1 MKKQRRLTISILTF
15 GVLVLGGWALPA
27 LGQGGNP
34 PTSTK
39 ESGQTSGRGETAVEQ
54 TAQGSDTSV
63 AQTLIALESK
73 WTEEAKNGNADG
85 VARLLADD
93 FIETDADSSVH
104 NRDQALARIRT
115 GKWEANQ
122 ISDLKVAVYGKAAV
136 VTGTWLGKGTSN
148 GKPVDARER
157 WTDTWIRMPSGRWQ
171 CVASHSSAI
180 K

>member
-1 MKKQRRLTISILTF
+1 MKKQGRLTISILTF

-54 TAQGSDTSV
+54 TVKGS
-63 AQTLIALESK
+63 AA
-73 WTEEAKNGNADG
+73 G

-122 ISDLKVAVYGKAAV
+122 ISDLKVAVYG
-136 VTGTWLGKGTSN
+136 
-148 GKPVDARER
+148 
-157 WTDTWIRMPSGRWQ
+157 
-171 CVASHSSAI
+171 
-180 K
+180 

>member
-1 MKKQRRLTISILTF
+1 MKGQGRLTISIFTF
-15 GVLVLGGWALPA
+15 GVLVLGAWALPA
-27 LGQGGNP
+27 FGQGGNP
-34 PTSTK
+34 PASTK

-54 TAQGSDTSV
+54 TVKSGNTSV
-63 AQTLIALESK
+63 AQAVIALENK

-85 VARLLADD
+85 VAPLLADD
-93 FIETDADSSVH
+93 FVDTDADSSVH
-104 NRDQALARIRT
+104 NRAQALALIKT

-122 ISDLKVAVYGKAAV
+122 ISDLKVAVYGKTAV

-157 WTDTWIRMPSGRWQ
+157 WTDTWIRKPNGRWQ
-171 CVASHSSAI
+171 CVASHSSPI